1 MSLTKVSYSMING
14 AVVNVLDYGATGDG
28 TTDDAA
34 AVQLALNAGGTVFF
48 PVGTYLIGTTLD
60 VLSNTQVLLD
70 QNATVKAKSTLS
82 GNLFSVN
89 ARTNVKF
96 TGGIFDGN
104 KANAASATA
113 VIYIYNSSSV
123 WVNNTTVQNGKVRNI
138 NVEGPST
145 SSVSKN
151 IFIQNNSINNA
162 TNVGITFTYTGNIL
176 IENNIVATNGAGLT
190 SGESSY
196 ISIVG
201 NSFFANTN
209 DGCAVGNNCSFV
221 TITGNVSESNGAE
234 GINIDGVDHGVITG
248 NTSYNNL
255 IGISV
260 WSRSPGTASSKRN
273 VVSSNSVSSCT
284 QVGIVVAD
292 GNDYTIVE
300 GNSVNSCGSHG
311 IQTGESNDLVIR
323 DNIVNSNAG
332 SGIYVTGSIGTKIEG
347 NVCTDQ
353 ASYGIRIEAGTGFG
367 RNTITNNVLA
377 ANAGGYGIYDN
388 GAGSGNLI
396 SNNVFTDESSPVVQT
411 SNIYVNDSVVIESN
425 RNLIGTSGYPNVVSG
440 TIKQYLNSWQY
451 ASAAPTTGKWTV
463 GDTFYNSA
471 PTAGG
476 TIGFVCI
483 TAGTP
488 GTWKTWGAISA

>member
-14 AVVNVLDYGATGDG
+14 AVVNVFDYGATGDG
-28 TTDDAA
+28 TTDDTA

-48 PVGTYLIGTTLD
+48 PVGTYLIGTTLN
-60 VLSNTQVLLD
+60 VLSNTQVSLD

-89 ARTNVKF
+89 SKTNVKF

-138 NVEGPST
+138 YVEGPST
-145 SSVSKN
+145 SSVSRN

-176 IENNIVATNGAGLT
+176 IENNLVFSNGAGLS
-190 SGESSY
+190 SGESAY
-196 ISIVG
+196 IVIVG
-201 NSFFANTN
+201 NTFSAHTA

-221 TITGNVSESNGAE
+221 TMTGNVAFANGAE
-234 GINIDGVDHGVITG
+234 GLSIDGVDHGVISG

-255 IGISV
+255 IGITV
-260 WSRSPGTASSKRN
+260 WSRSPGVASAKRN

-284 QVGIVVAD
+284 EEGIIVAD
-292 GNDYTIVE
+292 GNDFTIVE
-300 GNSVNSCGSHG
+300 GNSVNGCGSHG
-311 IQTGESNDLVIR
+311 IQLSESDNLVIR
-323 DNIVNSNAG
+323 DNIVNSNTG
-332 SGIYVTGSIGTKIEG
+332 SGIYIAGSIGTKIDG
-347 NVCTDQ
+347 NVCTGQ
-353 ASYGIRIEAGTGFG
+353 TSYGIRLEAGTGFG
-367 RNTITNNVLA
+367 RNTITNNVLS

-388 GAGSGNLI
+388 SGGSGNVIL
-396 SNNVFTDESSPVVQT
+396 NNIFTDESSPVVQT

-425 RNLIGTSGYPNVVSG
+425 RNLIGTTGYPNVING
-440 TIKQYLNSWQY
+440 NIKQYLNSWQY
-451 ASAAPTTGKWTV
+451 EGAAPTTGKWAI
-463 GDTFYNSA
+463 GDIFYTIA
-471 PTAGG
+471 PVSGNF
-476 TIGFVCI
+476 IGWVCV

-488 GTWKTWGAISA
+488 GTWKTFGAISA